1 MTKNSPRIYV
11 YKITFDEVD
20 HYYYGI
26 HKEKFFDEYY
36 MGSPVTHKEYWEKY
50 TPRKEY
56 IEFFEYSDEGYA
68 EARIFEDNLISPA
81 LNDEF
86 CLNEHVGGFLSLES
100 CRKGGKIAYEQSV
113 GIHARSKEQMSEHGK
128 SNYKIGLGLITTEE
142 RIKIGKKLYKSCSGI
157 HNLSKEKIIKN
168 AEKGGQKAYEL
179 ELGFHS
185 LPKEEKIKNAR
196 KAGKVSNSQKW
207 QCTVTGYVSSSGPLT
222 LYQKK
227 EGNQSI

>member
-1 MTKNSPRIYV
+1 
-11 YKITFDEVD
+11 
-20 HYYYGI
+20 
-26 HKEKFFDEYY
+26 
-36 MGSPVTHKEYWEKY
+36 
-50 TPRKEY
+50 
-56 IEFFEYSDEGYA
+56 
-68 EARIFEDNLISPA
+68 
-81 LNDEF
+81 
-86 CLNEHVGGFLSLES
+86 
-100 CRKGGKIAYEQSV
+100 
-113 GIHARSKEQMSEHGK
+113 MSEHGK

-227 EGNQSI
+227 RGINPSNRIKVNGPRGWEITFEDGRVIVTYQTLKEWAEENGYTYRNIRNVREGIVKKHKGIIKVVPF